1 MRKELLRRVDPGFFV
16 VLAIA
21 IIAIWP
27 FVSRASLPVETDA
40 ELHIFRLHELGLLVR
55 GGDYYPRW
63 APNFYHGYGYPIFN
77 YYAPL
82 AYYVGLLFELWPFW
96 DAVTAVKAG
105 FIIGLLAAALGMY
118 GFVRDNWG
126 RGPGFVAAAVYV
138 YAPYV
143 QYVDPHARG
152 VLPESLSLGIFPL
165 ALWALDRLRKG
176 GGARVWITAVLLTAA
191 VILSHNLMGM
201 LFFALL
207 CAWAVWQIVCSSV
220 THHASRITHHA
231 SPPPPLTPSPRRLRR
246 PHLLIFAA
254 LLLGL
259 GVAAFFWLPVLLE
272 RHAVTLQTL
281 IGQGG
286 NYDFHTHFL
295 SLREMVAFSL
305 RLDWGASEP
314 AFRFNLGVMQ
324 WVTAVLAVVLL
335 LWRRVRQGAQV
346 LFFALALA
354 GLLFLMLPI
363 STMVWE
369 RLSFM
374 AFFQFPWRL
383 LGAAA
388 AMCAVLAG
396 AAADGLLLMGQ
407 GCQRVQEWLT
417 AVLVSL
423 TILLGL
429 PMSQPAP
436 WGDFG
441 EVNTLR
447 MSLIENTGR
456 WLGTTST
463 ADYVPATVD
472 VVPARKASVVGG
484 IVEGRPMDRVN
495 WDVLPPE
502 VMLESQVIRP
512 LHTRYIM
519 DTPEK
524 RLFRLYLF
532 DFPGWEVRI
541 DGEKVATELGRPEG
555 FIVVPVPAGRHVIDV
570 EFGTTPA
577 RTAAGVVTAVSLLLM
592 GLVAWK
598 LRRRVADNSTLPPRF
613 PLRLARPD
621 WVTLAAVLVVT
632 AVTILLIEQ
641 TGVLHHNSSGLVA
654 EPAATDMLADFGEQ
668 IALIGYTARRQTV
681 TSTGNLRLPLSAGA
695 PGDIIPLELY
705 WKALNP
711 LDINFQVFV
720 HVLAADGTLVA
731 QSDKLHPGEFPTRRW
746 SLDAYVRDEH
756 VLALPPDLPPGEYR
770 VTTGLWVQSEGW
782 RLPLLVDGVQVGDN
796 VELFTLVV
804 K

>member
-1 MRKELLRRVDPGFFV
+1 MKQHLRRVDPGFFV

-21 IIAIWP
+21 FIAIWP

-105 FIIGLLAAALGMY
+105 FIIGLLAAASGMY

-126 RGPGFVAAAVYV
+126 RGPGFVAAAIYV

-176 GGARVWITAVLLTAA
+176 GGARVWVTAVLLTAA

-201 LFFALL
+201 LFFGLV
-207 CAWAVWQIVCSSV
+207 CAWTVWQLVIDMV
-220 THHASRITHHA
+220 TRWRGDKVKDHPRT
-231 SPPPPLTPSPRRLRR
+231 LSPRH
-246 PHLLIFAA
+246 PVTFSA

-259 GVAAFFWLPVLLE
+259 GTAAIFWLPVLLE
-272 RHAVTLQTL
+272 RNAVTLQTL

-295 SLREMVAFSL
+295 SVQEMLASSL

-314 AFRFNLGVMQ
+314 AFRFNLGVAQ
-324 WVTAVLAVVLL
+324 WVMAVTAVVLL
-335 LWRRVRQGAQV
+335 LLRRVRLGAQV
-346 LFFALALA
+346 LFFVLAMA
-354 GLLFLMLPI
+354 GLLLLMLPVSAPI
-363 STMVWE
+363 WE
-369 RLSFM
+369 ALPFM

-396 AAADGLLLMGQ
+396 AATDGLLLMAQ
-407 GCQRVQEWLT
+407 GRRRVEEWLT

-423 TILLGL
+423 TIILGL

-472 VVPARKASVVGG
+472 VVPARKGNVVGG
-484 IVEGRPMDRVN
+484 VADGKPMDRVN
-495 WDVLPPE
+495 WDVLPPGATVE
-502 VMLESQVIRP
+502 TQIIRP

-519 DTPEK
+519 DTPQK
-524 RLFRLYLF
+524 LLFRLYLF
-532 DFPGWEVRI
+532 DFPGWEVWI
-541 DGEKVATELGRPEG
+541 DGEPVETELGLPEG
-555 FIVVPVPAGRHVIDV
+555 FIVVPVLAGRHVIDV

-577 RTAAGVVTAVSLLLM
+577 RTAAAVITAVSLALMGVVAWRLRRQAADNSPQRPLFPPRLARSDWVTLVAVVAVTAVSILLLE
-592 GLVAWK
+592 
-598 LRRRVADNSTLPPRF
+598 P
-613 PLRLARPD
+613 
-621 WVTLAAVLVVT
+621 
-632 AVTILLIEQ
+632 
-641 TGVLHHNSSGLVA
+641 TGVLHHNSSGLEA
-654 EPAATDMLADFGEQ
+654 EPAATDMMADFGEQ
-668 IALIGYTARRQTV
+668 IALIGYTARRQTAV
-681 TSTGNLRLPLSAGA
+681 

-705 WKALNP
+705 WKALNQ

-720 HVLAADGTLVA
+720 HLLSSDGVLVA
-731 QSDKLHPGEFPTRRW
+731 QSDKLNPGEFPTKRW
-746 SLDAYVRDEH
+746 PLDAYVRDEH
-756 VLALPPDLPPGEYR
+756 YLALPPDLPPGEYR
-770 VTTGLWVQSEGW
+770 VTAGLWVQSEGW

-796 VELFTLVV
+796 VELFRLVV
-804 K
+804 E

>member
-1 MRKELLRRVDPGFFV
+1 MAKLQQLLRRVDPGFFV

-21 IIAIWP
+21 FIAIWP

-105 FIIGLLAAALGMY
+105 FMIALLAAALGMY

-126 RGPGFVAAAVYV
+126 RGPGFVAAAIYV

-176 GGARVWITAVLLTAA
+176 GGARVWVTAVLLTAA

-201 LFFALL
+201 LFFGLL
-207 CAWAVWQIVCSSV
+207 CAWAGWQV
-220 THHASRITHHA
+220 ASGRWQVA
-231 SPPPPLTPSPRRLRR
+231 GSKSPPHPLAPSPRH
-246 PHLLIFAA
+246 PIIFSA

-272 RHAVTLQTL
+272 RNAVTLQTL

-295 SLREMVAFSL
+295 SVQEMLASSL

-314 AFRFNLGVMQ
+314 AFRFNLGVAQ
-324 WVTAVLAVVLL
+324 WVMAVTAVVLL
-335 LWRRVRQGAQV
+335 LLRRVRHGAQV
-346 LFFALALA
+346 LFFVLALA
-354 GLLFLMLPI
+354 GLLFLMLPVSAPI
-363 STMVWE
+363 WE
-369 RLSFM
+369 ALPFM

-396 AAADGLLLMGQ
+396 AATDGLLWAGQ
-407 GCQRVQEWLT
+407 KRQRVQEWLT
-417 AVLVSL
+417 AVLVSF
-423 TILLGL
+423 TIILGL

-463 ADYVPATVD
+463 ADYVPVTVD
-472 VVPARKASVVGG
+472 VVPGRKGDVVGG
-484 IVEGRPMDRVN
+484 VAEGKPMDRVN
-495 WDVLPPE
+495 WDVLPPGATVE
-502 VMLESQVIRP
+502 TQMIRP

-519 DTPEK
+519 DTPQK
-524 RLFRLYLF
+524 LLFRLYLF
-532 DFPGWEVRI
+532 DFPGWQVRV
-541 DGEKVATELGRPEG
+541 DGERVVTELGRPDG

-570 EFGTTPA
+570 EFGSTPA
-577 RTAAGVVTAVSLLLM
+577 RTMAQVVTAVSLALM
-592 GLVAWK
+592 GVVAWR
-598 LRRRVADNSTLPPRF
+598 LRRRAAGNSPQGTLFPP
-613 PLRLARPD
+613 RLARPD
-621 WVTLAAVLVVT
+621 WVTLAAVVAVT
-632 AVTILLIEQ
+632 AVSILLLEP
-641 TGVLHHNSSGLVA
+641 TGVLHHHSSGLVA
-654 EPAATDMLADFGEQ
+654 EPAATNMMADFGEQ
-668 IALIGYTARRQTV
+668 IALIGYTARRQTAV
-681 TSTGNLRLPLSAGA
+681 

-705 WKALNP
+705 WKALNQ

-720 HVLAADGTLVA
+720 HLLSPDGVLVA
-731 QSDKLHPGEFPTRRW
+731 QSDKLNPGEFPTKRW
-746 SLDAYVRDEH
+746 PLDAYVRDEH
-756 VLALPPDLPPGEYR
+756 YLALPPDLPPGEYQ
-770 VTTGLWVQSEGW
+770 VTVGLWVQSEGW

-796 VELFTLVV
+796 VELFTLEVR
-804 K
+804 

>member
-1 MRKELLRRVDPGFFV
+1 MRRELLRRVDPGFFV

-96 DAVTAVKAG
+96 DAVAAVKAG

-176 GGARVWITAVLLTAA
+176 GGAWVWVTAVLLTAA

-207 CAWAVWQIVCSSV
+207 CTWAVWQVVVCL
-220 THHASRITHHA
+220 SRGEAVGEKLFQPDSYQPNCLAPTTIT
-231 SPPPPLTPSPRRLRR
+231 
-246 PHLLIFAA
+246 FAA

-259 GVAAFFWLPVLLE
+259 GVAAFFWLPVFLE
-272 RHAVTLQTL
+272 RNAVTLQTL

-324 WVTAVLAVVLL
+324 WGMAVLAIVLL
-335 LWRRVRQGAQV
+335 LWRRQRQGAQV

-363 STMVWE
+363 STPVWE
-369 RLSFM
+369 GLSFM

-396 AAADGLLLMGQ
+396 AATDGLLLMGQ
-407 GCQRVQEWLT
+407 GRERVQVWLT

-423 TILLGL
+423 PIILGL

-472 VVPARKASVVGG
+472 VVPGRKGNVVGG
-484 IVEGRPMDRVN
+484 VADGKPMDRVN

-502 VMLESQVIRP
+502 VTVETQVIRP

-519 DTPEK
+519 DTSEK

-541 DGEKVATELGRPEG
+541 DGEKVATELGRPDG

-570 EFGTTPA
+570 EFGSTPA
-577 RTAAGVVTAVSLLLM
+577 RTAAGLVTAVSLVLM

-598 LRRRVADNSTLPPRF
+598 LRRRAADNSSLPPIF
-613 PLRLARPD
+613 PPRLARPD
-621 WVTLAAVLVVT
+621 WVTLAAVLAVT
-632 AVTILLIEQ
+632 AVTILLLEP

-668 IALIGYTARRQTV
+668 IALIGLTARRQTAV
-681 TSTGNLRLPLSAGA
+681 

-705 WKALNP
+705 WKALNA

-720 HVLAADGTLVA
+720 HVLAPDGTLVA

-756 VLALPPDLPPGEYR
+756 YLALPPDLPPGEYH
-770 VTTGLWVQSEGW
+770 VTAGLWVQSEGW

-796 VELFTLVV
+796 VELFTLTV

>member
-1 MRKELLRRVDPGFFV
+1 MIKLRQLLRRVDPGFFV
-16 VLAIA
+16 VLAIT

-105 FIIGLLAAALGMY
+105 FILALLAAALGMY

-126 RGPGFVAAAVYV
+126 RGPGFVAAAIYV

-152 VLPESLSLGIFPL
+152 VLPESLSLGLFPL

-176 GGARVWITAVLLTAA
+176 GGARVWVTAVLLTAA
-191 VILSHNLMGM
+191 VILSHNLMGL
-201 LFFALL
+201 LFFVLI
-207 CAWAVWQIVCSSV
+207 CAWVVWSV
-220 THHASRITHHA
+220 IIDLVTRWQGDQVKDHPLTL
-231 SPPPPLTPSPRRLRR
+231 SPP
-246 PHLLIFAA
+246 HLVTFAA

-259 GVAAFFWLPVLLE
+259 GTAAFFWLPVLLE
-272 RHAVTLQTL
+272 RNAVTLNTL

-286 NYDFHTHFL
+286 NYDFRTHFL
-295 SLREMVAFSL
+295 SVQEMVAFSL

-324 WVTAVLAVVLL
+324 WVMAVVAIVLL
-335 LWRRVRQGAQV
+335 LWRRVRQGGQV
-346 LFFALALA
+346 LFFVLALA
-354 GLLFLMLPI
+354 GLLFLMLPVSSPI
-363 STMVWE
+363 WE
-369 RLSFM
+369 ALPFM

-396 AAADGLLLMGQ
+396 AATDGLLRMGQ
-407 GCQRVQEWLT
+407 GSRQVQEWLT

-436 WGDFG
+436 WDDFG

-484 IVEGRPMDRVN
+484 IVEGLPMDRVN
-495 WDVLPPE
+495 WEVLPPE
-502 VMLESQVIRP
+502 VTVETEVIRP

-524 RLFRLYLF
+524 RWFRLYLF
-532 DFPGWEVRI
+532 DFPGWQVQI
-541 DGEKVATELGRPEG
+541 DGERVQTELGRPDG
-555 FIVVPVPAGRHVIDV
+555 FIVVPVSAGRHVIDV
-570 EFGTTPA
+570 AFGTTPA
-577 RTAAGVVTAVSLLLM
+577 RTMANLVTAVSLALM

-598 LRRRVADNSTLPPRF
+598 LRRRAVDTSYLQP
-613 PLRLARPD
+613 RLARPD
-621 WVTLAAVLVVT
+621 WATLAAAVGVT
-632 AVTILLIEQ
+632 AVSILLFEP
-641 TGVLHHNSSGLVA
+641 TGVLHHNSSGLEA
-654 EPAATDMLADFGEQ
+654 EPAATDMMADFGEQ
-668 IALIGYTARRQTV
+668 IALIGYTARRQTAV
-681 TSTGNLRLPLSAGA
+681 

-705 WKALNP
+705 WKALNR

-720 HVLAADGTLVA
+720 HVLAADGTLIT

-756 VLALPPDLPPGEYR
+756 YLALPPDLPPGEYR

-796 VELFTLVV
+796 VELFTLLV

>member
-1 MRKELLRRVDPGFFV
+1 MGDLKQLLRRVDPGFFV
-16 VLAIA
+16 VVAIA
-21 IIAIWP
+21 LIAIWP

-96 DAVTAVKAG
+96 DAVAAVKAG

-126 RGPGFVAAAVYV
+126 RPAGYVAAAIYV

-176 GGARVWITAVLLTAA
+176 GGARVWVTAVLLTAA
-191 VILSHNLMGM
+191 VILSHNLMGL

-207 CAWAVWQIVCSSV
+207 CAWAVWQIVCSRL
-220 THHASRITHHA
+220 THHASRVTPHA
-231 SPPPPLTPSPRRLRR
+231 SRIT
-246 PHLLIFAA
+246 FAA

-272 RHAVTLQTL
+272 RNAVTLQTL

-295 SLREMVAFSL
+295 SLQEMLALSQQ
-305 RLDWGASEP
+305 LDWGASEP

-324 WVTAVLAVVLL
+324 WVMAALAVVLL
-335 LWRRVRQGAQV
+335 FLRRLRQGAHV
-346 LFFALALA
+346 VFFALALV
-354 GLLFLMLPI
+354 GLLFLMLPAA
-363 STMVWE
+363 TPVWE
-369 RLSFM
+369 GLSFM

-396 AAADGLLLMGQ
+396 AATDGLLAAWQ
-407 GCQRVQEWLT
+407 GHKRVEEWLT

-423 TILLGL
+423 TIALGL
-429 PMSQPAP
+429 LMSQPAL
-436 WGDFG
+436 WDDFG

-472 VVPARKASVVGG
+472 VVPARKASVVSG
-484 IVEGRPMDRVN
+484 IVEGLPMDRVN

-502 VMLESQVIRP
+502 VMLETQVIRP

-519 DTPEK
+519 DTPQK
-524 RLFRLYLF
+524 LLFRLYLF

-541 DGEKVATELGRPEG
+541 DGEPVLTELGRPEG
-555 FIVVPVPAGRHVIDV
+555 FLVVPVPAGRHVIDV
-570 EFGTTPA
+570 EFGSTPT
-577 RTAAGVVTAVSLLLM
+577 RTAAHVVTAVSLALM
-592 GLVAWK
+592 LLVAWG
-598 LRRRVADNSTLPPRF
+598 LRRRQVADNSQLPPLF
-613 PLRLARPD
+613 PPRLERPD
-621 WVTLAAVLVVT
+621 WVTLVVVLGVT
-632 AVTILLIEQ
+632 AVTILLLEP
-641 TGVLHHNSSGLVA
+641 TGVLHYNSSGLEA
-654 EPAATDMLADFGEQ
+654 EPAATDMMANFGEQ
-668 IALIGYTARRQTV
+668 IALIGYTARRPTAV
-681 TSTGNLRLPLSAGA
+681 
-695 PGDIIPLELY
+695 PGDMIPLELY

-720 HVLAADGTLVA
+720 HLLSPDGVLVA
-731 QSDKLHPGEFPTRRW
+731 QSDKLNPGEFPTRRW
-746 SLDAYVRDEH
+746 SLDTYVRDEH
-756 VLALPPDLPPGEYR
+756 YLALPPDLPPGEYR
-770 VTTGLWVQSEGW
+770 VSAGLWVQSEGW

-804 K
+804 R

>member
-1 MRKELLRRVDPGFFV
+1 MGIVKQWARRVDPGFFV
-16 VLAIA
+16 VVAIA
-21 IIAIWP
+21 VIAIWP
-27 FVSRASLPVETDA
+27 FISRASLPVETDA

-96 DAVTAVKAG
+96 DAVAAVKAG

-176 GGARVWITAVLLTAA
+176 GGARVWVTAVLLTAA
-191 VILSHNLMGM
+191 VIFSHNLMGL
-201 LFFALL
+201 LFFVLL
-207 CAWAVWQIVCSSV
+207 CAWAVWQVIIDLV
-220 THHASRITHHA
+220 TRWQGDKVKDHL
-231 SPPPPLTPSPRRLRR
+231 LTPSPA
-246 PHLLIFAA
+246 HLLTFAA

-272 RHAVTLQTL
+272 RNAVTLQTL

-295 SLREMVAFSL
+295 SVQEMLAFSL

-324 WVTAVLAVVLL
+324 WVLAVVAIVLL
-335 LWRRVRQGAQV
+335 LWRRVRQGGQV

-354 GLLFLMLPI
+354 GLLFLILPV
-363 STMVWE
+363 SSPVWE
-369 RLSFM
+369 ALPFM

-396 AAADGLLLMGQ
+396 AATDGLLLLGQ
-407 GCQRVQEWLT
+407 GRRQVQEWLT

-423 TILLGL
+423 TIILGL

-436 WGDFG
+436 WDDFG

-447 MSLIENTGR
+447 LSLIENTGR

-472 VVPARKASVVGG
+472 VVPARKSSVVGG
-484 IVEGRPMDRVN
+484 IVEGKPMDRVN

-502 VMLESQVIRP
+502 VIVETEVIRP

-541 DGEKVATELGRPEG
+541 DGESVATELGRPDG

-577 RTAAGVVTAVSLLLM
+577 RTMANLVTAVSLALM
-592 GLVAWK
+592 GLVAWRW
-598 LRRRVADNSTLPPRF
+598 RRRAVDTFSLLPLF
-613 PLRLARPD
+613 PPRLARPD
-621 WVTLAAVLVVT
+621 WVTLAVVLGVT
-632 AVTILLIEQ
+632 AVTILLLEP
-641 TGVLHHNSSGLVA
+641 TGVLRYNSSGLVA
-654 EPAATDMLADFGEQ
+654 EPAAVDVMADFGEQ
-668 IALIGYTARRQTV
+668 IALIGYTARRQTAV
-681 TSTGNLRLPLSAGA
+681 
-695 PGDIIPLELY
+695 PGDVIPLELY
-705 WKALNP
+705 WQALNQ

-720 HVLAADGTLVA
+720 HLLAPDGTLVA
-731 QSDKLHPGEFPTRRW
+731 QSDKLHPGEFPTKRW
-746 SLDAYVRDEH
+746 PLDAYVRDEH
-756 VLALPPDLPPGEYR
+756 YLALPPDLPPGEYR

-782 RLPLLVDGVQVGDN
+782 RLPLLVDEIQVGDN
-796 VELFTLVV
+796 VELFTLLV

>member
-1 MRKELLRRVDPGFFV
+1 MRKGLLRRVDPGFFV

-21 IIAIWP
+21 FIVIWP

-96 DAVTAVKAG
+96 DAVVAVKAG

-176 GGARVWITAVLLTAA
+176 GGARVWVTAVLLTAA

-201 LFFALL
+201 LFFGLL
-207 CAWAVWQIVCSSV
+207 CAWAVWQMVCSRV
-220 THHASRITHHA
+220 TFQVSRITHHA
-231 SPPPPLTPSPRRLRR
+231 SSSHPLTPSPQRLRR

-272 RHAVTLQTL
+272 RNAVTLNTL

-286 NYDFHTHFL
+286 NYDFRTHFL
-295 SLREMVAFSL
+295 SVQEMLASSL

-324 WVTAVLAVVLL
+324 WVMAVLAVALL
-335 LWRRVRQGAQV
+335 LLRRLQQGEQV
-346 LFFALALA
+346 LFFVLALV
-354 GLLFLMLPI
+354 GLLFLMSPV
-363 STMVWE
+363 STRVWE
-369 RLSFM
+369 ALPFM

-396 AAADGLLLMGQ
+396 AATDGLLQEGQ
-407 GCQRVQEWLT
+407 GRRYVKEWLT
-417 AVLVSL
+417 AVLVTL
-423 TILLGL
+423 TIILGL

-472 VVPARKASVVGG
+472 VVPGRKGNVVGG
-484 IVEGRPMDRVN
+484 VADGKPMDRVN

-502 VMLESQVIRP
+502 ATLETQVIRP
-512 LHTRYIM
+512 LHTRYIL
-519 DTPEK
+519 DTPTK
-524 RLFRLYLF
+524 LWFRLYLF

-541 DGEKVATELGRPEG
+541 DGSPVKTELGRPDG

-577 RTAAGVVTAVSLLLM
+577 RTAANVLTAVSLVLM
-592 GLVAWK
+592 AFVAWQ
-598 LRRRVADNSTLPPRF
+598 LGRGRWRAADVSQLPPIV
-613 PLRLARPD
+613 PPRLARPD
-621 WVTLAAVLVVT
+621 WLTVAVVLAVT
-632 AVTILLIEQ
+632 AVSILLLEP
-641 TGVLHHNSSGLVA
+641 TGVLHYSSSGLAA
-654 EPAATDMLADFGEQ
+654 EPAATDLMANFGEQ
-668 IALIGYTARRQTV
+668 IALIGYTARRQTAV
-681 TSTGNLRLPLSAGA
+681 
-695 PGDIIPLELY
+695 PGDIVPLELY
-705 WKALNP
+705 WKALNR

-720 HVLAADGTLVA
+720 HVLSPDGVLVA
-731 QSDKLHPGEFPTRRW
+731 QSDKLNPGEFPTRRW

-756 VLALPPDLPPGEYR
+756 YLALPLDLPPGEYH
-770 VTTGLWVQSEGW
+770 VTAGLWVQSEGW
-782 RLPLLVDGVQVGDN
+782 RLPLLVDGLQVGDN
-796 VELFTLVV
+796 VELFTLAVR
-804 K
+804 

>member
-1 MRKELLRRVDPGFFV
+1 MRRELLRRVDPGFFV
-16 VLAIA
+16 VLVIA

-96 DAVTAVKAG
+96 DAVAAVKAG

-126 RGPGFVAAAVYV
+126 RGPGLVAAAVYV

-165 ALWALDRLRKG
+165 ALWALDRLHKG
-176 GGARVWITAVLLTAA
+176 SGARVWITAVLLTAA

-207 CAWAVWQIVCSSV
+207 CAWALWQVVVCLSARYSGRGEAV
-220 THHASRITHHA
+220 GEKLFWQDSYQPNCLASTTI
-231 SPPPPLTPSPRRLRR
+231 
-246 PHLLIFAA
+246 IFAA

-272 RHAVTLQTL
+272 RNAVTLDTL

-324 WVTAVLAVVLL
+324 WAMAVLAVVLL
-335 LWRRVRQGAQV
+335 LLRRLRQRAQV

-363 STMVWE
+363 STPVWE
-369 RLSFM
+369 GVSFM

-396 AAADGLLLMGQ
+396 AATDGLLLIGQ
-407 GCQRVQEWLT
+407 GRQRVREWLT

-436 WGDFG
+436 WVNFG

-472 VVPARKASVVGG
+472 VIPARKGNVVGG
-484 IVEGRPMDRVN
+484 VADGKPMDRVN
-495 WDVLPPE
+495 WDVLPPGATVE
-502 VMLESQVIRP
+502 TQVVRP
-512 LHTRYIM
+512 LYTRYII
-519 DTPEK
+519 DTSVK
-524 RLFRLYLF
+524 FMFRLYLF
-532 DFPGWEVRI
+532 DFPGWKVRI
-541 DGEKVATELGRPEG
+541 DGERVQTELGRPDG
-555 FIVVPVPAGRHVIDV
+555 FIVVPVPAGWHVIDV

-598 LRRRVADNSTLPPRF
+598 LRRRVVDNSSLPPRF
-613 PLRLARPD
+613 PPRLARPD
-621 WVTLAAVLVVT
+621 WVALAAVLAVT
-632 AVTILLIEQ
+632 AVTILLLEP
-641 TGVLHHNSSGLVA
+641 TGILHHNSSGLAA
-654 EPAATDMLADFGEQ
+654 EPAVADMLADFGEQ
-668 IALIGYTARRQTV
+668 IALIGYTARRQTAV
-681 TSTGNLRLPLSAGA
+681 

-705 WKALNP
+705 WKALNR

-756 VLALPPDLPPGEYR
+756 ILTLPPDLPPGEYR
-770 VTTGLWVQSEGW
+770 VTTGLWVQAEGW
-782 RLPLLVDGVQVGDN
+782 RLPLLVDGVQVADN
-796 VELFTLVV
+796 VELFVLTVR
-804 K
+804 